1 MNESLFKGLLWLL
14 ASGFAAVFAVVVMPP
29 LLDNPDILGAALAGF
44 VNPYAAGY
52 ATDTIMCWCVLAVW
66 VLYEARATGI
76 KYGWIA
82 LVLGV
87 VPGVATGFAIYL
99 LIRLNQQPERV

>member
-1 MNESLFKGLLWLL
+1 MNESLFKVLLWLL
-14 ASGFAAVFAVVVMPP
+14 ALGFAAVFVVVVMPP
-29 LLDNPDILGAALAGF
+29 LLETPDILGAALAGF

-66 VLYEARATGI
+66 VVYEARTTGI

-87 VPGVATGFAIYL
+87 APGVATGFAIYL
-99 LIRLNQQPERV
+99 LMRLNQQPARA

>member
-1 MNESLFKGLLWLL
+1 
-14 ASGFAAVFAVVVMPP
+14 MPP

-99 LIRLNQQPERV
+99 LIRLNQQLERV